1 MTLGQRIKKLRKING
16 LSQQGL
22 AEKIF
27 VSPNNISAWENDKH
41 KPDRGVRTLLEKVLN
56 AEFSEGDFR

>member
-16 LSQQGL
+16 YSQQGL

-41 KPDRGVRTLLEKVLN
+41 KPSIGVKEILEKVLN
-56 AEFSEGDFR
+56 AEFSEEDFR